1 MEIFQLLLFLAS
13 VVCALCSQR
22 IDRAVQGKGVVQ
34 RVILVFAGGVWLVLL
49 LAALAPLL
57 W

>member
-1 MEIFQLLLFLAS
+1 MEIFRLLLFLAS

-49 LAALAPLL
+49 LAARAPLL

>member
-1 MEIFQLLLFLAS
+1 MEIFRLLLFLAS

-22 IDRAVQGKGVVQ
+22 IDQAVQGKGVVQ